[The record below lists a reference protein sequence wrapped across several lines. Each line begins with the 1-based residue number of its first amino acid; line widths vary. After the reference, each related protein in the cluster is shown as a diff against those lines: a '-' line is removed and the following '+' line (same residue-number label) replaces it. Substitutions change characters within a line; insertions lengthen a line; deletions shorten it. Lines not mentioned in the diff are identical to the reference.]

1 MLNRTK
7 IKPRYMLLLSLVTFI
22 FSVAYYIIGNKYA
35 NSPLTYYQY
44 IEFTSLIA
52 IIIVGGYQIFFWV
65 QRNNYFFRTRC
76 LKTKFDEYI
85 PFWPSWVWAYSFL
98 YYLIIGLVVVSI
110 KSIEQGVNIIF
121 GGLLLLFLQLICFIF
136 FPCTVPPEWRKY
148 KLNSVSTKYLK
159 FVQGLD
165 NGRNCFPSMHCS
177 VATYTILI
185 LMPLISYYS
194 FMLLLLIIISCLF
207 VKQHQIADIV
217 PGVLLGWIV
226 YAVVIA

>member
-1 MLNRTK
+1 
-7 IKPRYMLLLSLVTFI
+7 
-22 FSVAYYIIGNKYA
+22 
-35 NSPLTYYQY
+35 
-44 IEFTSLIA
+44 
-52 IIIVGGYQIFFWV
+52 
-65 QRNNYFFRTRC
+65 
-76 LKTKFDEYI
+76 
-85 PFWPSWVWAYSFL
+85 
-98 YYLIIGLVVVSI
+98 
-110 KSIEQGVNIIF
+110 
-121 GGLLLLFLQLICFIF
+121 
-136 FPCTVPPEWRKY
+136 VPPEWRKY